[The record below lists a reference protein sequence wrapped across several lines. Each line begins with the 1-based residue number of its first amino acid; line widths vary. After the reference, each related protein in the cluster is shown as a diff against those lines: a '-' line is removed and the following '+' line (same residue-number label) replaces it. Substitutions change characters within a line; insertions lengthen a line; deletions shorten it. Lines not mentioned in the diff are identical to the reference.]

1 MIMLKRILQYPLF
14 VIFAIFIVCF
24 SVFDM
29 TQNKKAYSEFE
40 NRDLAQRPTFSIA
53 SFIDTTFSKDY
64 TTYVNDQ
71 FWGRDFWINL
81 KAVTEL
87 ALGKTE
93 NNGVLYGKDGYMFE
107 KLQIVEE
114 RPAGA
119 GTNVV
124 AQNRFN
130 RSVNAVKEFLGKY
143 DIPITVSIVPNSSE
157 ILKEKL
163 PSGYTAIDQNKFI
176 KEIYQQFPQ
185 ENNTFL
191 NFYDALKVHDEEYI
205 YYHTDHHWTTLGAY
219 YAYEAYCTE
228 KGLTPVSLDSL
239 SANNV
244 EHFYGTF
251 YNKAKKPGSIS
262 DTITWYDVPVESCI
276 FSIDDVPQN
285 AATIAK
291 GSLLEEEGMTML
303 SVDTMCDTEKFET
316 RDKYAALM
324 WGNPGI
330 MKIKS
335 SHNLDHQDGK
345 TSRLLL
351 IKDSYANSMIPYLTY
366 NYDEIYVIDLRYFPL
381 KQKFGEY
388 LLSHEFSDIFVMY
401 NFSTFISD
409 DGVVYL
415 KY

>member
-143 DIPITVSIVPNSSE
+143 DIPVTVSIVPNSSE

-163 PSGYTAIDQNKFI
+163 PSGYTAIDQNKYI
-176 KEIYQQFPQ
+176 KEIYQEFPQ

-191 NFYDALKVHDEEYI
+191 NFYDALKAHDEEYI

-239 SANNV
+239 SANNM
-244 EHFYGTF
+244 EDFYGTF

-262 DTITWYDVPVESCI
+262 DTITWYDVSVESCI

-303 SVDTMCDTEKFET
+303 SVDTMCDTDKFET

>member
-24 SVFDM
+24 SVFDL

-143 DIPITVSIVPNSSE
+143 DMPITVSIVPNSSE

-163 PSGYTAIDQNKFI
+163 PSGYTAIDQNKYI
-176 KEIYQQFPQ
+176 KEIYQEFPQ

-191 NFYDALKVHDEEYI
+191 NFYDALKAHDEEYI

-244 EHFYGTF
+244 EDFYGTF

-262 DTITWYDVPVESCI
+262 DAITWYDVPVESCI

-303 SVDTMCDTEKFET
+303 SVDTMYDTDKFET

>member
-1 MIMLKRILQYPLF
+1 MIMLKRILQYPLL

-53 SFIDTTFSKDY
+53 SFIDTTFSKNY

-143 DIPITVSIVPNSSE
+143 DMPITVSIVPNSSE
-157 ILKEKL
+157 ILKDKL
-163 PSGYTAIDQNKFI
+163 PSGYTAIDQNKYI
-176 KEIYQQFPQ
+176 NEIYQQFPQ

-191 NFYDALKVHDEEYI
+191 NFYDALTAHDNEYI

-228 KGLTPVSLDSL
+228 KGLTPVPLDSL
-239 SANNV
+239 EANYV
-244 EHFYGTF
+244 EDFYGTF

-262 DTITWYDVPVESCI
+262 DTITWYDVPVESCT

-291 GSLLEEEGMTML
+291 GTLLEEEGMTML
-303 SVDTMCDTEKFET
+303 SVDTMCDTEKFDT

-381 KQKFGEY
+381 KQKFGEF

>member
-143 DIPITVSIVPNSSE
+143 DFPITVSIVPNSSE

-163 PSGYTAIDQNKFI
+163 PSGYTAIDQNKYI

-191 NFYDALKVHDEEYI
+191 NFYDALKAHDEEYI

-244 EHFYGTF
+244 EDFYGTF